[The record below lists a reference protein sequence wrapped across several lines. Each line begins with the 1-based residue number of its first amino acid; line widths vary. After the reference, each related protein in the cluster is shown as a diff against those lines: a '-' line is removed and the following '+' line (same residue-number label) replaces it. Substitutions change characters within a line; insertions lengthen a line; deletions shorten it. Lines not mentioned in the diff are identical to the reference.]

1 MTRAADASQV
11 ASCTTY
17 SGSIA
22 IPTDLSDSVNDNG
35 HNSLSVDKVQKIV
48 GNVTINDAVSLESL
62 SFGSL
67 TSLSGLQLGNLT
79 VLSSLSMPQIQ
90 SIGQIN
96 LTGIPALQQFS
107 FGNDGVS
114 QTSSILITNTGLT
127 SLQGL
132 DQLETVD
139 SFNVNNNPGL
149 QNITLGVTSIKNA
162 INIAA
167 NDGFQSGLTTA
178 FPQLQTA
185 MNMTFRNCSS
195 VSLPQLANVT
205 QYLGFYGNTMES
217 FAAPNLTT
225 TGGLVFI
232 DNTALTNI
240 SIPLLTSVNAS
251 VQIANNTMLKKIDG
265 IQKLSTVTASL
276 DLNGNFTE

>member
-35 HNSLSVDKVQKIV
+35 HNSLSVDNVQKIV

-62 SFGSL
+62 SFGAL
-67 TSLSGLQLGNLT
+67 RSLSGLQLGNLT
-79 VLSSLSMPQIQ
+79 VLSSLSMPDIQ

-127 SLQGL
+127 SLEGL

>member
-22 IPTDLSDSVNDNG
+22 IPTDLSDSTNDNG
-35 HNSLSVDKVQKIV
+35 HNSLSVDGVQKIV

-67 TSLSGLQLGNLT
+67 RSLSGLQLGNLT

-90 SIGQIN
+90 SISQIN

-107 FGNDGVS
+107 FGDDGVS

-132 DQLETVD
+132 DRLETVD

-265 IQKLSTVTASL
+265 IQKLSVVTASL

>member
-22 IPTDLSDSVNDNG
+22 VPTDLSDTTNDNG
-35 HNSLSVDKVQKIV
+35 HNSLSIDGVQKIV

-67 TSLSGLQLGNLT
+67 RSLSGLQLGNLT
-79 VLSSLSMPQIQ
+79 VLSQLSMPQIQ
-90 SIGQIN
+90 SISQMN
-96 LTGIPALQQFS
+96 LTGIPALQTFS
-107 FGNDGVS
+107 FGNDGIT

-132 DQLETVD
+132 DQLDTVD
-139 SFNVNNNPGL
+139 SFNVNNNQGL

-167 NDGFQSGLTTA
+167 NDGFQSGLVTA

-185 MNMTFRNCSS
+185 MNMTFR
-195 VSLPQLANVT
+195 
-205 QYLGFYGNTMES
+205 
-217 FAAPNLTT
+217 
-225 TGGLVFI
+225 I
-232 DNTALTNI
+232 
-240 SIPLLTSVNAS
+240 
-251 VQIANNTMLKKIDG
+251 
-265 IQKLSTVTASL
+265 
-276 DLNGNFTE
+276 